1 MADKNEDLKLQSI
14 LQDKEAEAK
23 SRGINWDNT
32 DFGEGDDN
40 TTATDTREMLTQ
52 ALKSGD
58 KNLAKFYE
66 TKLREETDAFG
77 RQ

>member
-1 MADKNEDLKLQSI
+1 MADKDLKLKSI
-14 LQDKEAEAK
+14 LQNKEAEARD
-23 SRGINWDNT
+23 RGINWDDT
-32 DFGEGDDN
+32 DFSDSDDS

-77 RQ
+77 RE